1 MTFHKASAIGR
12 IVTVCLM
19 SGMTLTA
26 AADAADRSTAA
37 VVYGTDAATGI
48 VITPRITPAV
58 KLQVTVQEENSNDT
72 EQAEESAKEGMPIIK
87 PHPKHTSE
95 YRRILRSIP
104 FSRVEFDANPS
115 YRHDAAMEILT
126 GNARPQKIVVSAPP
140 PTPPAAPYPLNLPV
154 MRHYF
159 DTTRGPYSRYQHL
172 FGYQGGYRPKYY
184 RY

>member
-26 AADAADRSTAA
+26 AADAADRSTAP

-48 VITPRITPAV
+48 VITPRSTPAV
-58 KLQVTVQEENSNDT
+58 QLQVAVQEESSNET
-72 EQAEESAKEGMPIIK
+72 EQAEGAAQEGMPIIK

-104 FSRVEFDANPS
+104 FSRVEFNANPS

-126 GNARPQKIVVSAPP
+126 GNARPQKVVVRESAPAA
-140 PTPPAAPYPLNLPV
+140 PAAPYLLNLPV